1 MTYYEPGFDPATE
14 DIVIL
19 DLRFMHS
26 LIEHRMIKNLRWA
39 LGWYPFLLAT
49 KNLAIQGRIEG
60 K

>member
-1 MTYYEPGFDPATE
+1 
-14 DIVIL
+14 
-19 DLRFMHS
+19 MHS
-26 LIEHRMIKNLRWA
+26 LIEHWMKKNLRWA